1 MPEMRHDPVQRRWV
15 VISPERGLRPTD
27 YKPCREEK
35 EEYDPFAEGNESD
48 TPPEITAVRP
58 ASSKKNGPGWTV
70 RVVPNKYPAF
80 RVEGD
85 LDRRADGLYDA
96 MNGVGAHE
104 TVIEATDRDTDI
116 ALVTPEHAFQIGRVY
131 RERLVDLMKDKR
143 LRYVL
148 IFRNR
153 GRLAGASLSHPHS
166 QIVATSVTPLAVA
179 IELDSAR
186 RHYDDKERCLF
197 CDLLAQ
203 EKQARS
209 RIVYE
214 SDRFVAYTPYA
225 SRVPFEICLMPKQHQ
240 HDFREISDNDLRA
253 FMTALQNVLQRIK
266 VALDDPPYN
275 FFLHSSPNS
284 ESLTPRSSHWTTLRH
299 DWHWHLEILPRLGNM
314 AGFEFG
320 TGFFI
325 NSTPPEQAAEILRAV
340 SL

>member
-15 VISPERGLRPTD
+15 VISPERGARPTD
-27 YKPCREEK
+27 YKPCRDEMEGD
-35 EEYDPFAEGNESD
+35 DPFAEGNEAQ
-48 TPPEITAVRP
+48 TPPEIMAVRP
-58 ASSKKNGPGWTV
+58 SGTRKNGPGWKV

-85 LDRRADGLYDA
+85 LDRRADGLYDV
-96 MNGVGAHE
+96 MNGIGAHE
-104 TVIEATDRDTDI
+104 TVIEAPERDMDL
-116 ALVTPEHAFQIGRVY
+116 ALLEPDHAFEVGRMY
-131 RERLVDLMKDKR
+131 RERMIDLMRDKR

-148 IFRNR
+148 VFRNR
-153 GRLAGASLSHPHS
+153 GRMAGASLSHPHS
-166 QIVATSVTPLAVA
+166 QIIATSVTPLSVA

-203 EKQARS
+203 EKAARK

-214 SDRFVAYTPYA
+214 SDRFVAYAPFA
-225 SRVPFEICLMPKQHQ
+225 SRVPFEICLMPKAHQ
-240 HDFREISDNDLRA
+240 HDFREVSDQDLHA
-253 FMTALQNVLQRIK
+253 FMAALQEVLQRIK

-275 FFLHSSPNS
+275 FFLHTAPNS
-284 ESLTPRSSHWTTLRH
+284 ESLTPRRSYWTTLRH
-299 DWHWHLEILPRLGNM
+299 DWHWHVEILPRLGNM

-325 NSTPPEQAAEILRAV
+325 NSTPPEQAAEILKSV
-340 SL
+340 KL